1 MPGSRAKSFKGGI
14 MATKIRVA
22 ALIAALLVLVA
33 GTFFAAACG
42 RVADDA
48 ITATD
53 AGTTTVTLPEADG

>member
-1 MPGSRAKSFKGGI
+1 MVKKLRI
-14 MATKIRVA
+14 A
-22 ALIAALLVLVA
+22 ALIAALIVLAA

-42 RVADDA
+42 RVADGA